1 MESFYI
7 DLEFNLEFSPN
18 GKIPILVRRWGHGPR
33 VLLVHGWLD
42 SSLRWTDLGERLG
55 RHYEVWALD
64 LPSFGQTPAIWL
76 DYTTL
81 EIYAAIL
88 AEFILEITNEQELH
102 GLLGHSMGAQLSLL
116 LLKRMLP
123 AKRVI
128 VCGAPVTDVKWL
140 QPVANQPKLVANCL
154 SAFKTLPIGIQIP
167 VVKLGKLIALRSWTA
182 AKNEQQTLAD
192 VNVRAAAILLKQVCA
207 CDLLDELEPC
217 SAEVLVIHGQHDPYV
232 SRPVSERLAEKLS
245 GLFYEFQGSHHAP
258 MVEKPERFYHVV
270 KDFLD
275 GFREF

>member
-1 MESFYI
+1 MERFYI
-7 DLEFNLEFSPN
+7 DIETKLEVSPD

-42 SSLRWTDLGERLG
+42 SSLRWKDLGERLG

-64 LPSFGQTPAIWL
+64 LPSFGQTPAL
-76 DYTTL
+76 SPVCTTL

-88 AEFILEITNEQELH
+88 AEFILQITNEQELH

-140 QPVANQPKLVANCL
+140 QPLSNHPKLVANCL
-154 SAFKTLPIGIQIP
+154 SAFKALPIGLQIP
-167 VVKLGKLIALRSWTA
+167 LIKLGKLIALRSWAA
-182 AKNEQQTLAD
+182 AKNERQTLD
-192 VNVRAAAILLKQVCA
+192 NVDVRAAAILLKQVCA
-207 CDLLDELEPC
+207 CDLLADLQPC
-217 SAEVLVIHGQHDPYV
+217 SADVLVIHGQHDPYV
-232 SRPVSERLAEKLS
+232 SRPVSERLAERLN
-245 GLFYEFQGSHHAP
+245 GLFYEFQDSHHAP

-270 KDFLD
+270 KDFVD
-275 GFREF
+275 GYREF

>member
-1 MESFYI
+1 MERFYI
-7 DLEFNLEFSPN
+7 DLENDLKVSTN

-64 LPSFGQTPAIWL
+64 LPSFGQTPAISL
-76 DYTTL
+76 DCTTL

-88 AEFILEITNEQELH
+88 AELILEITNEQELH

-140 QPVANQPKLVANCL
+140 QPVANRPKLVANCL
-154 SAFKTLPIGIQIP
+154 SAFKTLPIGLQIP
-167 VVKLGKLIALRSWTA
+167 LVKLGKLIALRSWTA
-182 AKNEQQTLAD
+182 AKNEQQSLAEVD
-192 VNVRAAAILLKQVCA
+192 VRAAATLLKQVCA
-207 CDLLDELEPC
+207 CDLLDALEPC
-217 SAEVLVIHGQHDPYV
+217 SADVLVIHGQYDPYV
-232 SRPVSERLAEKLS
+232 SLAASERLAERLN
-245 GLFYEFQGSHHAP
+245 GLFYEFQDSHHAP
-258 MVEKPERFYHVV
+258 MVEKPERFFHVV

-275 GFREF
+275 GYREF

>member
-1 MESFYI
+1 MELLHI
-7 DLEFNLEFSPN
+7 NLEVSPA

-42 SSLRWTDLGERLG
+42 TSMRWNDLSDRLS

-64 LPSFGQTPAIWL
+64 LPSFGQTPAL
-76 DYTTL
+76 SLCYTTL

-88 AEFILEITNEQELH
+88 AKFIRHITNKEELH

-128 VCGAPVTDVKWL
+128 VCGAPVAGVKWVKPL
-140 QPVANQPKLVANCL
+140 TNQPDFVTECL
-154 SAFKTLPIGIQIP
+154 TIFQTLPIGLQIP
-167 VVKLGKLIALRSWTA
+167 LVKLGKFVALRSWNA
-182 AKNEQQTLAD
+182 VKNEQQTLD
-192 VNVRAAAILLKQVCA
+192 GVDVRAAAVLLKQVCA
-207 CDLLDELEPC
+207 CDLLDNLEPC
-217 SAEVLVIHGQHDPYV
+217 SADVLVIHGQYDPYV
-232 SRPVSERLAEKLS
+232 SRPVSERLAEKLN
-245 GLFYEFQGSHHAP
+245 GQFYEFQGTHHAP
-258 MVEKPERFYHVV
+258 MVEKPQHFYRVI

-275 GFREF
+275 KAQQL